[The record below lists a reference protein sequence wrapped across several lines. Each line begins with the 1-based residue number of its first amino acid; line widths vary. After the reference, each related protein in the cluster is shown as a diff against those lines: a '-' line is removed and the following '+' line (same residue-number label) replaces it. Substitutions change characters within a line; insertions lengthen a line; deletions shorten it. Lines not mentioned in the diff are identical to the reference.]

1 MSDIEQTRLNMVKC
15 QIHTWD
21 VLDENILNIFM
32 TMKREN
38 FVPSAYKS
46 IALSDIEIPLPGSGK
61 MLFPR
66 VEARLLQ
73 ELDLNK
79 KDKVLEIGTGSGC
92 VTAILAKLSAFVYSI
107 ETDETNKKFA
117 MNNLTE
123 NGITNVSLT
132 AGNGIGGLVAKAPY
146 DKIFVGGALI
156 VIPDGLKKQLKV
168 GGKLVGFIG
177 RDPIMH
183 AIVMERIGET
193 EFKQTQLFE
202 TEIDYLSGEQT
213 EQFNF

>member
-1 MSDIEQTRLNMVKC
+1 MNDMEQTRLNMVKC

-32 TMKREN
+32 TVKREN
-38 FVPSAYKS
+38 FVPPAYKN
-46 IALSDIEIPLPGSGK
+46 IALSDIEIPLPSHGK

-73 ELDLNK
+73 ELDLTK
-79 KDKVLEIGTGSGC
+79 KDKVLEIGTGSGY

-107 ETDETNKKFA
+107 EIDETNKKFA

-132 AGNGIGGLVAKAPY
+132 TGDGINGMVAKAPY
-146 DKIFVGGALI
+146 DKIFIGGAL
-156 VIPDGLKKQLKV
+156 VEIPENLKNQLKI
-168 GGKLVGFIG
+168 GGKLIGFIG
-177 RDPIMH
+177 RDPVMH
-183 AIVMERIGET
+183 AIIMERISET
-193 EFKQTQLFE
+193 EFNQKQLFE
-202 TEIDYLSGEQT
+202 TDIAYLTGEKT